1 MNMVL
6 TCHTGN
12 KGLYDSPVVFVVFV
26 VSCDDIKAPRSGKG
40 VCGVSP
46 HISKNKI
53 FIDLIMSFMILL

>member
-12 KGLYDSPVVFVVFV
+12 KGLYDSPVVFV

-53 FIDLIMSFMILL
+53 FIELIMSFMVLL